1 MPFNEYYI
9 GRLDTLWAFATACR
23 RCPGDRLFY
32 GLARGEAF
40 HLAYELRP
48 AHRSRVIGGACGLAF
63 GFGQFFP
70 VAEIAVL
77 VYDDRLLRGERRD

>member
-1 MPFNEYYI
+1 MPFDEYYI
-9 GRLDTLWAFATACR
+9 GRLDMLRPFATACR

-40 HLAYELRP
+40 HLAYEHRP

-77 VYDDRLLRGERRD
+77 V